1 VVLIIVM
8 ALSKLLLR
16 DGSLRQG
23 EELGKMNEGVN
34 GGSVRLWDTFGG
46 F

>member
-1 VVLIIVM
+1 MV
-8 ALSKLLLR
+8 ALSKLLR

-23 EELGKMNEGVN
+23 EELGKMNENIN
-34 GGSVRLWDTFGG
+34 GGSVRLQDTFGR